1 MKNTLLILTFV
12 SVFSLLSCNNNDEQ
26 FDYYQVARPLTMS
39 LAEFMAN
46 AVDVT
51 EPISITESGKIYAYQ
66 NYIFVNDVNKG
77 IHVIDNS
84 DPNLPQNVAFI
95 KIDGNNDV
103 SIKNNRLFA
112 DSYGDLVVFDISNVA
127 DIRLSNRMENAI
139 YQNYGYWVEGVETPL
154 ADFYETALYDYQT
167 EVVTGWQVVTERRL
181 VSEYEERYTLYQEDG
196 VANNGAPQAP
206 TSGQG
211 GSLARFKIVDD
222 YLYVVDYSDLNVF
235 DISNLDS
242 PQTLDDVNIGWDIE
256 TIFNQGDALFIGGQR
271 GMYIYD
277 ISSPASPTFLSEFQ
291 HGTACDPV
299 VVDGEFAYVTLR
311 GGNFCGGVESGLY
324 VIDVADLATPI
335 LEVIY
340 PMEEPYGLGVKNDFL
355 FVCDGSA
362 GLKVYDKSEA
372 PNLTQL
378 DHFEDI
384 QVFDVIPLPGTL
396 LMIGDKVLYQYKY
409 TDNSIEHIS
418 TFVLN

>member
-1 MKNTLLILTFV
+1 MKKALLLLCFV
-12 SVFSLLSCNNNDEQ
+12 SVFALLSCNDNDEQ

-39 LAEFMAN
+39 LAEFKAN

-51 EPISITESGKIYAYQ
+51 TPIEITQSGKIYAYQ
-66 NYIFVNDVNKG
+66 NYIFINDVNKG

-127 DIRLSNRMENAI
+127 NIQLSNRLENAI
-139 YQNYGYWVEGVETPL
+139 YENYGYWVEGVETPQ
-154 ADFYETALYDYQT
+154 ADFYETSQYDYQN
-167 EVVTGWQVVTERRL
+167 EVITGWQVATERRL
-181 VSEYEERYTLYQEDG
+181 VSEFEERYTLYEND
-196 VANNGAPQAP
+196 AFSNGAPQAP

-235 DISNLDS
+235 DISNLDA

-277 ISSPASPTFLSEFQ
+277 ITSPATPTLLSEFQ

-311 GGNFCGGVESGLY
+311 GGNLCGSIESGLY
-324 VIDVADLATPI
+324 VINVADLTSPE

-340 PMEEPYGLGVKNDFL
+340 PMVEPYGLGVKNDFL
-355 FVCDGSA
+355 FVSDGSA
-362 GLKVYDKSEA
+362 GLKVYDKSQA
-372 PNLTQL
+372 PNLTL
-378 DHFEDI
+378 LNHFEDI

-409 TDNSIEHIS
+409 VEDSIEHIS
-418 TFVLN
+418 TFVLD